1 MSEELPLWM
10 HPVSI
15 AIISLV
21 NGLLTYF
28 ILVLAGSLEVI
39 HIILISA
46 AVASQFAF
54 GLWVR
59 YNAIKA
65 MKRKPDEEA

>member
-15 AIISLV
+15 TIISLV
-21 NGLLTYF
+21 NGF
-28 ILVLAGSLEVI
+28 IIGGFWSLEVI
-39 HIILISA
+39 HIILIS
-46 AVASQFAF
+46 VPQFAL

-59 YNAIKA
+59 SNEIKA
-65 MKRKPDEEA
+65 RKRKPDEEA